1 MGEIW
6 GGGMN
11 TDSNIEEPM
20 YNGKC
25 SLETSTLD
33 KGLKKVKVKGI
44 KLLGKRFYNNLE
56 SVSSMIALPHLL
68 LSLEQAKSS
77 LIPHEIVA
85 AVKAKIAMVASHA
98 NDEDEHEYY
107 FKARKEMFESE
118 IKPQREKM
126 VDKAV
131 EDGENIFLG
140 LLNDNW
146 GNLQKTYQ
154 ALLYSGIVWI
164 WCSFEVLMKEL
175 WELALNLGGKYT
187 SKNVIKDLHETDGL
201 GDVFQGKSISL
212 DYLAKYDYDLSNQ
225 LGSAL
230 SCKFVFTSLSGI
242 RVAYTRAFP
251 KSASIRGALN
261 NDKILALEAARN
273 VIVHNAGVID
283 EEYCDKTGTSKAEVG
298 KELELNSRKVFEY
311 GNSTID
317 TGLSIM
323 IAVSSIV
330 SYAKSLKRK

>member
-1 MGEIW
+1 
-6 GGGMN
+6 MN
-11 TDSNIEEPM
+11 TNSNFEEPM
-20 YNGKC
+20 YDSKC
-25 SLETSTLD
+25 SLETSPLD

-44 KLLGKRFYNNLE
+44 KLLGKRFYDNLDA
-56 SVSSMIALPHLL
+56 VSDMIMLPHLL

-85 AVKAKIAMVASHA
+85 AVKAKVAMRVSHA
-98 NDEDEHEYY
+98 NENDAHEYY
-107 FKARKEMFESE
+107 FKARKEIFESE
-118 IKPQREKM
+118 VEPQRGKM

-131 EDGENIFLG
+131 EGAEKTFLD

-146 GNLQKTYQ
+146 GNLQQTYQ
-154 ALLYSGIVWI
+154 ALLYSSIVWI

-175 WELALNLGGKYT
+175 WELSLNLGGRYT
-187 SKNVIKDLHETDGL
+187 SKNVIKNLPETDGL

-212 DYLAKYDYDLSNQ
+212 DYLARYDYDLSNQ

-230 SCKFVFTSLSGI
+230 SCKFDFTSVSGI
-242 RVAYTRAFP
+242 RVAYMRAFP
-251 KSASIRGALN
+251 KSSSIRDALDN
-261 NDKILALEAARN
+261 KEILELEAARN

-283 EEYCDKTGTSKAEVG
+283 EEYCEKTNTNIAEVG
-298 KELELNSRKVFEY
+298 KNLELNSRKVCEY
-311 GNSTID
+311 GNSTAD
-317 TGLSIM
+317 MGLNIM